1 VASCTICGA
10 KVGSKRRGDTLVR
23 GFFTRQTDCV
33 TDTKVIDPDAPSYV
47 KTHRSITT
55 ALAAVEREKIAKHR
69 QDCLDNRTDFVP
81 LVFSADGCMGEQAT
95 KYLQRVGRVLAAK
108 WEKSYSEV
116 MGFITG
122 RVSMA
127 VARAV
132 SMCIRGS
139 RNPFK
144 GRSWFMQDGAALA
157 VMLYE

>member
-1 VASCTICGA
+1 MCG
-10 KVGSKRRGDTLVR
+10 VREGSERRGDTLVR

-33 TDTKVIDPDAPSYV
+33 TDTKVIDPDAQSYV
-47 KTHRSITT
+47 DKYRSVTT
-55 ALAAVEREKIAKHR
+55 ILAAVEREKIRKHK
-69 QDCLDNRTDFVP
+69 QDCLDNRADFVP
-81 LVFSADGCMGEQAT
+81 LAFSADGCMGEQAT

-122 RVSMA
+122 RVSIA

-132 SMCIRGS
+132 SMCIRGP

-144 GRSWFMQDGAALA
+144 GRTWFMQDGAALA

>member
-1 VASCTICGA
+1 MV
-10 KVGSKRRGDTLVR
+10 KEGSRRRGDTVVR

-33 TDTKVIDPDAPSYV
+33 TDTQVIDPDAPSCV
-47 KTHRSITT
+47 ERHRSIAT
-55 ALAAVEREKIAKHR
+55 ALAAVEREKINKHK
-69 QDCLDNRTDFVP
+69 QDCLDNRADFVP
-81 LVFSADGCMGEQAT
+81 LAFSADGSMGEQAK
-95 KYLQRVGRVLAAK
+95 KYLQRVGKVLAAK

-116 MGFITG
+116 MGFIMS
-122 RVSMA
+122 RVSIA

-144 GRSWFMQDGAALA
+144 GRTWYMQDGAALA